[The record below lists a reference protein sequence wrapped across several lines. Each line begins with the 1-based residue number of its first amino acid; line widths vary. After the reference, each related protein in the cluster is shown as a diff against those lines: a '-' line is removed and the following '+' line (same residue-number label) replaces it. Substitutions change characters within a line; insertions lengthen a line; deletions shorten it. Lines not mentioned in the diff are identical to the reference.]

1 MLTGGAAP
9 AAKRIAGE
17 LGIDTYVSQVLP
29 AYKSEFVNNLKEEG
43 HKVIMVGDGVNDT
56 PALAAA
62 DVSVAMCG
70 GSDIAREVADVTL
83 CSDTLKELVTLRRL
97 STALM
102 ERINANYRFIVG
114 FNAGLIILG
123 AVGVIPPSTAALLH
137 NGSTMIISGKSMT
150 KLLR

>member
-1 MLTGGAAP
+1 MLTGDAEP

-17 LGIDTYVSQVLP
+17 LGIDAYVSQVLP
-29 AYKSEFVNNLKEEG
+29 AYKSEFVNKLKEEG

-83 CSDTLKELVTLRRL
+83 CSDT
-97 STALM
+97 LM

>member
-1 MLTGGAAP
+1 MELRPEEITKIIRSQIKNYEHKMEASETG
-9 AAKRIAGE
+9 
-17 LGIDTYVSQVLP
+17 V
-29 AYKSEFVNNLKEEG
+29 
-43 HKVIMVGDGVNDT
+43 VIMVGDGVNDT

-83 CSDTLKELVTLRRL
+83 CSDTLRELVTLRSL